1 MMFKKVFISAVLAT
15 AGALTTIESLAQI
28 TNKSQLAGQQN
39 VITTAVPFL
48 TITPD
53 ARHAGMG
60 DIGVAT
66 SPDVNSIHWNSA
78 KLAFIERKAG
88 VSLSYTP
95 WLRQLVPDVSL
106 SYISAYS
113 KIGKRSA
120 FAGSLRYFSLGNIQF
135 TDNFGNSTGSATP
148 NEWALDGAYATQLS
162 DKLSMGVAFRF
173 IYSNLAPNAVLSN
186 GIQAKAGIA
195 GAGDITMYYRN
206 KFKVEGKKVNYAI
219 GAAITN
225 IGSKITY
232 TTAENRDFIPINL
245 RLGTFGTYEI
255 DEYNT
260 ISFGIDLNKLL
271 VPTNPYYLK
280 NAAGNGD
287 SLVNGIPVIDRGKV
301 PDQPIL
307 KGMMQSFYDAPGG
320 LKEELREVHYSA
332 GMEYWYDKQFALRA
346 GYFHESP
353 YKGNRKY
360 MTFGAGLRYKVFGL
374 DVAYLV
380 PFQQRNPLENTLRFT
395 MIFDIDAFKSQ
406 QPTPDAK

>member
-1 MMFKKVFISAVLAT
+1 MYIKRLLFVLFIVLFELLAT
-15 AGALTTIESLAQI
+15 
-28 TNKSQLAGQQN
+28 KSQGQQNLRTAQLSGQQN

-135 TDNFGNSTGSATP
+135 TDNYGNNTGSATP

-173 IYSNLAPNAVLSN
+173 IYSNLAPNAVLSS

-287 SLVNGIPVIDRGKV
+287 SLVNGVPVIDKGKA
-301 PDQPIL
+301 PDQPIM

-406 QPTPDAK
+406 QPAPEVK